1 MNTCIP
7 SCLGC
12 YPNFLQFGLALTCEA
27 LFLPVVPLVLVL
39 VLIALVLPKMELGRH
54 EECRRDHRSQLV
66 EPELHPKLR
75 VLPHPLLGS

>member
-1 MNTCIP
+1 MNTWIP

-12 YPNFLQFGLALTCEA
+12 NPDLLEFGLALTCEA
-27 LFLPVVPLVLVL
+27 LFLPVVPPVLVL
-39 VLIALVLPKMELGRH
+39 VLLALVLPQLEVGRH
-54 EECRRDHRSQLV
+54 EECHRDHKSKLV